1 MILEAIYEPTFSN
14 NSHGFRPKRSC
25 HTALTQVKKNFTGV
39 TWIVEGDIK
48 ACFDNFDHHV
58 LVELL
63 RKRISDEAFIG
74 LIWKFL
80 KAGYMEQWQYNCT
93 YSGVPQW
100 QRYQSD
106 MCKHLPAANWTTI
119 CSKGTKRKYDCRA
132 RTQKD
137 DQRIRRASRRYRK
150 ARKALLGAEKSTPEA
165 GKKI

>member
-1 MILEAIYEPTFSN
+1 MGITSTDDKLVQEVVRMILEAIYEPTFSN

-80 KAGYMEQWQYNCT
+80 KAGYMEQWQYN
-93 YSGVPQW
+93 
-100 QRYQSD
+100 
-106 MCKHLPAANWTTI
+106 
-119 CSKGTKRKYDCRA
+119 
-132 RTQKD
+132 
-137 DQRIRRASRRYRK
+137 
-150 ARKALLGAEKSTPEA
+150 
-165 GKKI
+165 

>member
-1 MILEAIYEPTFSN
+1 M
-14 NSHGFRPKRSC
+14 
-25 HTALTQVKKNFTGV
+25 KKNFTGV

-93 YSGVPQW
+93 YSGVPQG
-100 QRYQSD
+100 SGISPI
-106 MCKHLPAANWTTI
+106 CANI
-119 CSKGTKRKYDCRA
+119 YLSELDNYMRNTKKMYDCEP
-132 RTQKD
+132 D
-137 DQRIRRASRRYRK
+137 
-150 ARKALLGAEKSTPEA
+150 AEGRPENTS
-165 GKKI
+165 GRPGDTERHVKR